1 MQLLLLLLQTASSFL
16 QIKLIRA
23 HWELSRDI
31 ESYCE
36 LMENGILAA
45 RQRGDDAA
53 ADRMRARLARASGI
67 VVPAIR
73 NTTFTGGADIQSTVR

>member
-1 MQLLLLLLQTASSFL
+1 MLLLLLQSLSSWL
-16 QIKLIRA
+16 QLKVIRA

-45 RQRGDDAA
+45 RQRGDDAL

-67 VVPAIR
+67 IVPAI
-73 NTTFTGGADIQSTVR
+73 GDSTPSKGPDVPSAGR